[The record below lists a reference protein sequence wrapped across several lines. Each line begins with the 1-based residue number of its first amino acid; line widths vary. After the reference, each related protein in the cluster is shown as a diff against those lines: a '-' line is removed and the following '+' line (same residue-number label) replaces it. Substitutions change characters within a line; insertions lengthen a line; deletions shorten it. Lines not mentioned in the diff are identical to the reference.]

1 MAAHFGMPFYPG
13 AVKGP
18 MMMMPPMAMGY
29 PGNVPPN
36 MYLIQMQ
43 MMAAANAARMG

>member
-1 MAAHFGMPFYPG
+1 MAAHYGMPFYPG

-18 MMMMPPMAMGY
+18 MMMMQPMPMGY

-36 MYLIQMQ
+36 LYLMQ